1 MHIMFVC
8 TGNVCRSPMG
18 ELLMRRYL
26 SGTSITVSSAG
37 THALVGHPIDPSSG
51 RLMDSVGID
60 SGEFRS
66 RQLTRELAEN
76 ADLIL
81 CFEEEQRNNIVDMA
95 PAVVRRTFLVTDFA
109 NMCLYCAQHDLVKG
123 LTVQERLNS
132 VIEASSFIRPM
143 IPAPRDVEDPFT
155 KDFPVFRKAA
165 NQTNKAIW
173 IILNSMRKHYRVNGA
188 PARTMIEHAKET
200 QPVAAEPAS
209 AEPVEISLPVFA
221 PYQSNAAETEVM
233 KPVHVAPVKTV
244 PAQMAPAQ
252 AQPVTRSVTQAVS
265 QPSPVSVMS
274 EQPVTAQPSPAPLS
288 PPTPPKPAPPL
299 TVVMPDVPNFNVNVT
314 GGITPTSGE

>member
-37 THALVGHPIDPSSG
+37 THALVGHSIDPSSG

-60 SGEFRS
+60 SSEFRS
-66 RQLTRELAEN
+66 RQLTRELAES

-95 PAVVRRTFLVTDFA
+95 PSVVRRTFLVTDFA

-123 LTVQERLNS
+123 LTVQERLTS
-132 VIEASSFIRPM
+132 VIETSSFVRPM
-143 IPAPRDVEDPFT
+143 IPVPRDVEDPFT

-188 PARTMIEHAKET
+188 PARTMI
-200 QPVAAEPAS
+200 
-209 AEPVEISLPVFA
+209 
-221 PYQSNAAETEVM
+221 
-233 KPVHVAPVKTV
+233 
-244 PAQMAPAQ
+244 
-252 AQPVTRSVTQAVS
+252 
-265 QPSPVSVMS
+265 
-274 EQPVTAQPSPAPLS
+274 
-288 PPTPPKPAPPL
+288 
-299 TVVMPDVPNFNVNVT
+299 
-314 GGITPTSGE
+314 

>member
-221 PYQSNAAETEVM
+221 PYQCCGDRSDEAGTCGTGKDGSSANGTGAGPARDAVRGTGRIAA
-233 KPVHVAPVKTV
+233 VASIGYVG
-244 PAQMAPAQ
+244 A
-252 AQPVTRSVTQAVS
+252 TRN
-265 QPSPVSVMS
+265 
-274 EQPVTAQPSPAPLS
+274 SPAITGSSLS
-288 PPTPPKPAPPL
+288 AYAA
-299 TVVMPDVPNFNVNVT
+299 
-314 GGITPTSGE
+314 